1 VKGLTWDRIVVK
13 KNENTFKDDSIIGG
27 PTLLKTSHLLM
38 GFSEIFCSVCKMV
51 LKQN

>member
-1 VKGLTWDRIVVK
+1 MALLIIS
-13 KNENTFKDDSIIGG
+13 NENTFKDDSIISGSM
-27 PTLLKTSHLLM
+27 LLKTSHLLM